1 MTISKQYNSDMMID
15 ANRDE
20 PTFERYVATIPIRMT
35 VNIQS
40 EEELSFDE
48 IIEKV
53 EEVISNLCE
62 EVYKHKSLSEITNIM
77 VDTDSKWDVV
87 VG

>member
-20 PTFERYVATIPIRMT
+20 PIFERYVATIPIRMT
-35 VNIQS
+35 VNLQS

-62 EVYKHKSLSEITNIM
+62 EVYKHKSLSEITNIK